1 MADNKIFETIAEY
14 GVVPLVTLSDAA
26 DAVPLGRAL
35 VAGGIPI
42 AEVTFRTEAGAE
54 SIRRMAAEVP
64 DLIVGAGTVHDVEH
78 ARQTKEAGGKFV
90 ITPGFNPK
98 VVDWCLSHDMPV
110 CPGTVT
116 PADLEQALEFGLKT
130 VKFFPAEA
138 YGGIKTLKALAG
150 PYAMLKFVPTGGV
163 GLNNLLDY
171 LSLPNVAAAGG
182 SFIPPGDLVKRQDW
196 DGIAALGRRICAMI
210 FDFTVGHVGIN
221 ANEPKRAGEV
231 TEAIEA
237 LFDTET
243 RDTPLSFFTGKL
255 AEVIK
260 QPFVGEH
267 GHVCVDTRDL
277 PRALAMLRRKGVSF
291 DEKSYAYDDK
301 GRLMTVYL
309 KDEIG
314 GFAFHIRQRP

>member
-1 MADNKIFETIAEY
+1 MRI
-14 GVVPLVTLSDAA
+14 
-26 DAVPLGRAL
+26 
-35 VAGGIPI
+35 
-42 AEVTFRTEAGAE
+42 
-54 SIRRMAAEVP
+54 
-64 DLIVGAGTVHDVEH
+64 
-78 ARQTKEAGGKFV
+78 
-90 ITPGFNPK
+90 
-98 VVDWCLSHDMPV
+98 
-110 CPGTVT
+110 
-116 PADLEQALEFGLKT
+116 GLY
-130 VKFFPAEA
+130 V
-138 YGGIKTLKALAG
+138 
-150 PYAMLKFVPTGGV
+150 
-163 GLNNLLDY
+163 
-171 LSLPNVAAAGG
+171 
-182 SFIPPGDLVKRQDW
+182 
-196 DGIAALGRRICAMI
+196 
-210 FDFTVGHVGIN
+210 
-221 ANEPKRAGEV
+221 V

-260 QPFVGEH
+260 QPFVGEN